1 MIIKSGYRK
10 AYSRYHVTRLCEQ
23 LFGLIRKASML
34 RFSGSFCSHFLT
46 FDVCFQKNHTFNWID
61 TVLSFEQAKGWAHK

>member
-1 MIIKSGYRK
+1 M
-10 AYSRYHVTRLCEQ
+10 TRLCEQ

-46 FDVCFQKNHTFNWID
+46 FDVCFQKKKITAS
-61 TVLSFEQAKGWAHK
+61 TELTLCCLLSKPKVELTNNPFFDCAKKFEI